1 MAIIVAKIGSSSLTN
16 DLGVINEGAIAKLCA
31 EVIALR
37 GEGHDVVLVSSGAVS
52 AGVGALGM
60 AKRPTDMATLQ
71 ALSAAGQSR
80 LMQVYDRELSAA
92 GYVAAQVLLT
102 PYDFMIRRQYLH
114 ARQTVT
120 RLLELG
126 CVPVIN
132 ENDAIANDELRFGDN
147 DRLAALVGHLVDAD
161 LLVLLTDLAGLF
173 TADPRTNTAAT
184 LVERVAADDP
194 VLNVR
199 AGGTGSTR
207 GSGGMG
213 SKLMAARIASWSGVR
228 AVIAHADRANVLTDA
243 VHGTAGVGTVF
254 EAHDRRLSARKLWI
268 AFATASKGTILVDEG
283 ARVAIQD
290 KGRSLLPAGVLGCS
304 GAFEEDD
311 IVDIAGPDG
320 TVFARGMV
328 TMNDTALE
336 QAKGRRS
343 ADLAAHLP
351 SEAVH
356 RDDLVIVPR

>member
-16 DLGVINEGAIAKLCA
+16 ELGVINEAAIAKLCA

-80 LMQVYDRELSAA
+80 LMQVYDRELSTA

-102 PYDFMIRRQYLH
+102 PYDFMIH

-173 TADPRTNTAAT
+173 TADPRTNTHAT
-184 LVERVAADDP
+184 LIERVAADDP

-213 SKLMAARIASWSGVR
+213 SKLTAARIASWSGVR
-228 AVIAHADRANVLTDA
+228 AVIAHADRVNVLTDA

-328 TMNDTALE
+328 TMNDASLE

-343 ADLAAHLP
+343 ADLPAHLP

-356 RDDLVIVPR
+356 RDDLVIVP